1 MNLYYIVILGFL
13 KALDLKKTTNQFFL
27 ENLREVF
34 ESVLNK
40 SLPSNLLKI
49 SADGS
54 NVNLVF
60 CSYLKIK

>member
-60 CSYLKIK
+60 CSCLKIK